1 MPILGDFSEIER
13 ILDEVTVPRFVK
25 VRQIFNAPAVKQ
37 VELAVQEELK
47 KDKIK
52 QLLRPGMRVA
62 VAVGSRGIANIA
74 LITKT
79 TLDFLKA
86 QGVEPFIIPA
96 MGSHGGATAEGQKK
110 ILEEFGITEE
120 AMGVPILSSMEVEKV
135 GEASGLPVYVDKY
148 VLAADGVIIINRIK
162 PHTAFRGVIES
173 GIVKMS
179 VIGLGKQKG
188 AESCHQLGMNHFD
201 QKLIPASKVVFEK
214 ANLLFGLAILEN
226 AYDQTSEIHA
236 IPADEI
242 LEVEPKLL
250 EKAKRLMPK
259 ILFNPLDILIVDE
272 IGKDISGDGMDPNV
286 TGRFSTTFAKGELE
300 TERIVV
306 LGLTEKTEGN
316 GNGIGAADITT
327 MRVFDRFIMAKTYI
341 NAITAA
347 FPPTVR
353 IPMVMR
359 SDDYAIRCAIKT
371 SYCLQPEKLKIV
383 RIKNTLHVNEI
394 YISEGLLAEAMANPQ
409 IEVLSELEPFQYDES
424 GNLLTGF

>member
-25 VRQIFNAPAVKQ
+25 AKQIFDAPTLENVGAA
-37 VELAVQEELK
+37 LLEELNK
-47 KDKIK
+47 EKIT

-74 LITKT
+74 LMTKT
-79 TLDFLKA
+79 TLDFLKS
-86 QGVEPFIIPA
+86 QGVETFITPA

-110 ILEEFGITEE
+110 VLETLGITEE
-120 AMGVPILSSMEVEKV
+120 AMGVPILSSMEVEQV
-135 GEASGLPVYVDKY
+135 GEASGLPVFVDKH
-148 VLAADGVIIINRIK
+148 VLATDGVIIINRIK

-173 GIVKMS
+173 GLVKMS

-201 QKLIPASKVVFEK
+201 QKLIPASKVTFEK
-214 ANLLFGLAILEN
+214 ANLLFGLAVLEN

-236 IPADEI
+236 VPVSEI

-250 EKAKRLMPK
+250 EKAKQLMPK
-259 ILFNPLDILIVDE
+259 ILFNPLDILVVDE

-300 TERIVV
+300 SERVVV
-306 LGLTEKTEGN
+306 LGLTEHTEGN
-316 GNGIGAADITT
+316 GNGIAPADITT
-327 MRVFDRFIMAKTYI
+327 MRVFNQFIMAKTYI

-359 SDDYAIRCAIKT
+359 SDDYALRCAIKT
-371 SYCLQPEKLKIV
+371 SYCLQPEKLRIV

-394 YISEGLLAEAMANPQ
+394 YISEGLLEEAKANPH
-409 IEVLSELEPFQYDES
+409 IEIVGELEPFQYDVE

>member
-1 MPILGDFSEIER
+1 MPIPGDFSEIER
-13 ILDEVTVPRFVK
+13 ILDEVLVPRFVK
-25 VRQIFNAPAVKQ
+25 VRQLFHAPKIEKVDAAVFEGLNK
-37 VELAVQEELK
+37 E
-47 KDKIK
+47 KIK
-52 QLLRPGMRVA
+52 RLLHPGMKVA
-62 VAVGSRGIANIA
+62 VAVGSRGITNIA
-74 LITKT
+74 QITKT
-79 TLDFLKA
+79 TLEFLTT

-96 MGSHGGATAEGQKK
+96 MGSHGGATAEGQKEV
-110 ILEEFGITEE
+110 LETLGITEE
-120 AMGVPILSSMEVEKV
+120 SMGVPILSSMGVEQV
-135 GEASGLPVYVDKY
+135 GEANGLPVFVDKH

-188 AESCHQLGMNHFD
+188 ADSCHQLGMNHFD
-201 QKLIPASKVVFEK
+201 QKLIPASKITFEK
-214 ANLLFGLAILEN
+214 ANLLFGIAILEN

-236 IPADEI
+236 VPVDEI

-250 EKAKRLMPK
+250 EKAKERMPR
-259 ILFNPLDILIVDE
+259 ILFNPLDVLVVDE

-286 TGRFSTTFAKGELE
+286 TGRFSTTFAKGELI

-316 GNGIGAADITT
+316 GNGVAPADITT
-327 MRVFDRFIMAKTYI
+327 MRLYNSFNMAKTYI
-341 NAITAA
+341 NALTAA

-371 SYCLQPEKLKIV
+371 SYCLQPEKLRIV
-383 RIKNTLHVNEI
+383 RIKNTLHLEEI

-409 IEVLSELEPFQYDES
+409 IEILGEPEPFQYDEF
-424 GNLLTGF
+424 GNLLTNY

>member
-13 ILDEVTVPRFVK
+13 ILDEVSVPRFVK
-25 VRQIFNAPAVKQ
+25 VRQIFQAPQIESVETAV
-37 VELAVQEELK
+37 LEELNK
-47 KDKIK
+47 EKIK
-52 QLLRPGMRVA
+52 HRLRPGMRVA

-74 LITKT
+74 QITKT
-79 TLDFLKA
+79 TLDFLKT

-96 MGSHGGATAEGQKK
+96 MGSHGGATAEGQKEV
-110 ILEEFGITEE
+110 LETLGITEE
-120 AMGVPILSSMEVEKV
+120 AMEVPILSSMEVEQI
-135 GEASGLPVYVDKY
+135 GEANGLPVFVDKY
-148 VLAADGVIIINRIK
+148 VLGADGVIIINRIK

-201 QKLIPASKVVFEK
+201 QKLIPASKVTFEK

-226 AYDQTSEIHA
+226 AYDQTAEIHA
-236 IPADEI
+236 VPVDEI

-250 EKAKRLMPK
+250 EKAKVLMPK
-259 ILFNPLDILIVDE
+259 ILFNPLDILVVDE

-306 LGLTEKTEGN
+306 LGLSDKTEGN
-316 GNGIGAADITT
+316 GNGVAPADITT
-327 MRVFDRFIMAKTYI
+327 MRLYDSFIMAKTYI
-341 NAITAA
+341 NALTAA

-371 SYCLQPEKLKIV
+371 SYCLQSEKLKIV
-383 RIKNTLHVNEI
+383 RIKNTLHLEEI
-394 YISEGLLAEAMANPQ
+394 YISEGLLAEAMAHPQ
-409 IEVLSELEPFQYDES
+409 IEVLGELAPFHYDKS
-424 GNLLTGF
+424 GNLTNKL